1 MPAALIYSAIT
12 SLDGYVVDESGSFDW
27 AAPDEQVH
35 AFVNDQ
41 EREVGTYLYGRRLYD
56 VMKVWQTMPD
66 GPDEHPVTRDY
77 AAIWR
82 AADKVVYSRTLAAV
96 DTPRTTLARELDAG
110 TVREVKAAATR
121 DLSIGGPTLAGD
133 ALRAGVVDEIR
144 QFLCP
149 VVVGGGR
156 YFLPRGLRVNLELCD
171 ERRFD
176 AGTVYVRY
184 RVRAA
189 SD

>member
-41 EREVGTYLYGRRLYD
+41 ERDVGTYLYGRRMYE

-66 GPDEHPVTRDY
+66 GADGHPVTRDY
-77 AAIWR
+77 ADIWR
-82 AADKVVYSRTLAAV
+82 AADKIVYSRTLEAV
-96 DTPRTTLARELDAG
+96 DTPRTTLAHELDAEA
-110 TVREVKAAATR
+110 VRELKAAATS
-121 DLSIGGPTLAGD
+121 DVSIGGPTLAGE
-133 ALRAGVVDEIR
+133 ALRAGVVDEIC

-156 YFLPRGLRVNLELCD
+156 YFLPRGLRADLELCD

-176 AGTVYVRY
+176 AGTVYLRY